1 MNKSSVVNSVSKA
14 ARKYEGYLYPLSF
27 AITAVMINL
36 QFFLGLMYEPNPVFT
51 ALNVLAAAICSLWTL
66 YLLIRVWL
74 EDRHGRKYLVMT
86 AAVLLLYV
94 TGYIIAL
101 VNYGLDESIRKQLST
116 FVLYGPFAL
125 FAGALIG
132 LKRKEADFFRF
143 AEVFCYLSLPLSVHY
158 VALLLTNMN
167 PYDNGGIGIVH
178 YMQLSYAFMPMLFF
192 MTVMVV
198 MRDATRTNTHFK
210 WVNALRAFCIIIY
223 WLLILGTATRGTILG
238 VLLFYGLY
246 FVMLIVTKQRINRLV
261 MVGSVVFTMFLLVTY
276 AVDLPGLNRLTRM
289 NELTSNL
296 AEGELVS
303 AEDAEAVQEVDL
315 DTVVAADD
323 AEDYGYVIGK
333 TVKNR
338 TTIFTLAWKEA
349 LKSPLTGMGPFGF
362 TEKYGSYPH
371 NFVLELLSELGLII
385 GGLALASILYCFI
398 KLLLNCRRD
407 PAMGIIL
414 VFLCGYL
421 VQLMVSGTVWA
432 KPVMMFGIGYSLCC
446 RPRIRRRQPA
456 EEDAAERSDGD

>member
-1 MNKSSVVNSVSKA
+1 MKLSSAAHSVSQA
-14 ARKYEGYLYPLSF
+14 AQKYEGYLYPLSF

-36 QFFLGLMYEPNPVFT
+36 QFFLGLMYEPNPFFT
-51 ALNVLAAAICSLWTL
+51 VLNVLAAAICSLWTL
-66 YLLIRVWL
+66 YLLIRTWL
-74 EDRHGRKYLVMT
+74 ADRYGRKHLVM
-86 AAVLLLYV
+86 AAAILLLYV

-101 VNYGLDESIRKQLST
+101 VNYGLDYAIRKQLST

-143 AEVFCYLSLPLSVHY
+143 AEAFCYLSLPLAVHY
-158 VALLLTNMN
+158 VMLLLTNMN
-167 PYDNGGIGIVH
+167 PYENGGIGIVH
-178 YMQLSYAFMPMLFF
+178 YMQLSYAYMPMVFF
-192 MTVMVV
+192 MTVRVV
-198 MRDATRTNTHFK
+198 NENTSLSPTPRK
-210 WVNALRAFCIIIY
+210 SVTALRVFCIIIF

-238 VLLFYGLY
+238 VLLFYVLY
-246 FVMLIVTKQRINRLV
+246 VVLLIVNKQSIKRLV
-261 MVGSVVFTMFLLVTY
+261 TVGSIVVAIFLLVTY
-276 AVDLPGLNRLTRM
+276 AIDLPGLSRLTRM

-303 AEDAEAVQEVDL
+303 AEDSEAVQEVDL
-315 DTVVAADD
+315 DIVVGADD
-323 AEDYGYVIGK
+323 AADYGYVIGK

-371 NFVLELLSELGLII
+371 NFILELLCELGLII
-385 GGLALASILYCFI
+385 GGLALAFILYCFI
-398 KLLLNCRRD
+398 KLLLNCKWD
-407 PAMGIIL
+407 PAMGVIL
-414 VFLCGYL
+414 VFLCGYM

-446 RPRIRRRQPA
+446 HPRFRRRGRTL
-456 EEDAAERSDGD
+456 DVRIDRD